1 MTSIDWIVAG
11 VIAISA
17 LIGLR
22 RGLIGGLLGLAG
34 IVVGAYLGAKLA
46 PEFLSDRESPYTPLV
61 ALGGAVM
68 LVILFQ
74 SIASMAGRAIRTSL
88 FVLPPLRWLDS
99 LGGLVLG
106 AIAGAA
112 IVWVMGAVALH
123 LPGQRE
129 LREDVQRSRILGE
142 INARV
147 PPSRLLDAIE
157 RVDPFLTIRGPE
169 ANVAP
174 PDPALLASPAVRAV
188 RDSVFRV
195 TGSACGL
202 GVSGSGWA
210 AAPNLVVT
218 NAHVVAGMKDPRVD
232 RRDGDYRDAVVVAFD
247 VRDDI
252 AVLRVAGLGA
262 TPLEAVTPVAGQ
274 AVAILG
280 YPESGPFRAAAGRIG
295 QTSSVLT
302 EGNCVRAWPGQSQDH
317 DAARGHPPRQL
328 RRAGGRHPWAR
339 ADNRVCLARR
349 GRRPGVWSAGRAG
362 PREAGRCAR
371 RRQGLGRPLRALR
384 GSRGRRGSRAG
395 AGTVPPGRR
404 LRPSAR
410 LLDQLT
416 GRRLTGLGR
425 VRPGRSQPFLYG
437 LRHDDARDLVVDP
450 DRELQ
455 ARHRPDSD
463 QQRDRRASAEV
474 GEERVEVAEVEQ
486 DLSHPE
492 LRAGLE
498 LALEPL
504 QLEVEVVGRWLTA
517 MLTKNEVGASIPRP
531 W

>member
-1 MTSIDWIVAG
+1 VTSIDWIVAG

-46 PEFLSDRESPYTPLV
+46 PEFLSGRESPYTPLV
-61 ALGGAVM
+61 ALGGAAV

-74 SIASMAGRAIRTSL
+74 SIASMAGSAIRTSL

-142 INARV
+142 INARI

-262 TPLEAVTPVAGQ
+262 SPLEAVAPAAGQ

-280 YPESGPFRAAAGRIG
+280 YPESGPFTAAAGRIG

-302 EGNCVRAWPGQSQDH
+302 EDAYGRGPVNRRITTLRGDIRHGNSGGPAVDIRGHVQTTVFASRVGFDSQGYGVPTELVRAK
-317 DAARGHPPRQL
+317 
-328 RRAGGRHPWAR
+328 
-339 ADNRVCLARR
+339 LA
-349 GRRPGVWSAGRAG
+349 
-362 PREAGRCAR
+362 
-371 RRQGLGRPLRALR
+371 
-384 GSRGRRGSRAG
+384 
-395 AGTVPPGRR
+395 
-404 LRPSAR
+404 
-410 LLDQLT
+410 
-416 GRRLTGLGR
+416 
-425 VRPGRSQPFLYG
+425 
-437 LRHDDARDLVVDP
+437 DARDGGSVSTGPCV
-450 DRELQ
+450 R
-455 ARHRPDSD
+455 
-463 QQRDRRASAEV
+463 
-474 GEERVEVAEVEQ
+474 
-486 DLSHPE
+486 
-492 LRAGLE
+492 
-498 LALEPL
+498 
-504 QLEVEVVGRWLTA
+504 
-517 MLTKNEVGASIPRP
+517 
-531 W
+531 